1 MKPYMTSLS
10 TLLETGPGSA
20 VFDYQPRPRIL
31 FGANSIER
39 LGDLARDLGGRRV
52 LVVTDAGI
60 VAAGH
65 LERARHALED
75 SGLEIFVY
83 DKVVEN
89 PTTRCVD
96 QCLEVAKSGNIDLLV
111 GLGGGS
117 SLDTARGCNF
127 LLTNGGKMRDYLG
140 VGKASK
146 PMLPMIAIPTTAGTG
161 SEAQSFALIAD
172 EQTHLKMACGDPK
185 AAAKIAIL
193 DPTLTLSLP
202 SRVTAAAG
210 IDAVTHAVES
220 AVTRKRTPFSM
231 MFAREAFRL
240 TSKALPVVFED
251 PKNLEARGE
260 MLLGASLAGLAI
272 ENSML
277 GAAHSA
283 ANPLTAHFNV
293 VHGQA
298 VSVMLP
304 WVMKFNTENDQAAKI
319 YHDLSVSAGITSDP
333 SNESRSISELI
344 EFLENLIRT
353 AGLKSNLESLDVRQ
367 DAIPLM
373 AEEAERQWTAQFNPR
388 EIGKSDFVS
397 LYEAAY
403 SG

>member
-1 MKPYMTSLS
+1 MTSLS
-10 TLLETGPGSA
+10 SLLNIGPDGA

-31 FGANSIER
+31 FGANSINQ
-39 LGDLARDLGGRRV
+39 LGELALSLGGKRV
-52 LVVTDAGI
+52 LVVTDPGI

-65 LERARHALED
+65 LERAKVSLER
-75 SGLEIFVY
+75 SGLVIFTY
-83 DKVVEN
+83 DQVVEN
-89 PTTRCVD
+89 PTTKCVD
-96 QCLEVAKSGNIDLLV
+96 QCLEVARSGNIDLFV

-127 LLTNGGKMRDYLG
+127 LLTNGGAMRDYAG
-140 VGKASK
+140 IGKATQ
-146 PMLPMIAIPTTAGTG
+146 PMAPMIAIPTTAGTG

-172 EQTHLKMACGDPK
+172 EKTHLKMACGDPK
-185 AAAKIAIL
+185 AAARIAIL

-202 SRVTAAAG
+202 PRVTAAAG
-210 IDAVTHAVES
+210 IDAVTHAIES

-240 TSKALPVVFED
+240 TSRALPIVFEN
-251 PKNLEARGE
+251 PQNLEARGE

-283 ANPLTAHFNV
+283 ANPLTAHFDV

-304 WVMKFNTENDQAAKI
+304 WVMRFNSKDTQARRI
-319 YHDLSVSAGITSDP
+319 YHDLAIAAGISTNSGD
-333 SNESRSISELI
+333 EFRSVSELI
-344 EFLENLIRT
+344 QFIEQLVRMI
-353 AGLKSNLESLDVRQ
+353 GLESDLASLNVKR

-373 AEEAERQWTAQFNPR
+373 AEEASRQWTAQFNPR
-388 EIGKSDFVS
+388 QIEKSDFVS

>member
-1 MKPYMTSLS
+1 MTSLS
-10 TLLETGPGSA
+10 TLLETGPATA

-39 LGDLARDLGGRRV
+39 LGELALELGGKRV
-52 LVVTDAGI
+52 LVVTDPGI

-65 LERARHALED
+65 LKRAEQAL
-75 SGLEIFVY
+75 SAAGLEIFVY
-83 DKVVEN
+83 DQVVEN

-96 QCLEVAKSGNIDLLV
+96 QCLEVARSGAIDLFV

-127 LLTNGGKMRDYLG
+127 LLTNGGVMRDYLG
-140 VGKASK
+140 IGKATQ

-172 EQTHLKMACGDPK
+172 EKTHLKMACGDPK
-185 AAAKIAIL
+185 AAAKVAIL

-202 SRVTAAAG
+202 ARVTAAAG

-220 AVTRKRTPFSM
+220 AVTRKRTPFSL

-240 TSKALPVVFED
+240 TSKALPVVLED
-251 PKNLEARGE
+251 PQNLEARGE

-283 ANPLTAHFNV
+283 ANPLTAHFDI

-304 WVMKFNTENDQAAKI
+304 WVMRFNAQDDPARRIYNDLAVSSGIAK
-319 YHDLSVSAGITSDP
+319 DPGDESASV
-333 SNESRSISELI
+333 NELTQFI
-344 EFLENLIRT
+344 ENLIRF
-353 AGLKSNLESLDVRQ
+353 AGLKSDLASLEVRQ

-388 EIGKSDFVS
+388 KIEKSDFVS

>member
-1 MKPYMTSLS
+1 MTSLS
-10 TLLETGPGSA
+10 SLLNIGPDGA

-31 FGANSIER
+31 FGANSIDQ
-39 LGDLARDLGGRRV
+39 LGELALSLGGKRV
-52 LVVTDAGI
+52 LVVTDPGI

-65 LERARHALED
+65 LERAKVSLEQ
-75 SGLEIFVY
+75 SGLVIFTY
-83 DKVVEN
+83 DQVVEN

-96 QCLEVAKSGNIDLLV
+96 QCLEVARSGNIDLFV

-127 LLTNGGKMRDYLG
+127 LLTNGGAMRDYAG
-140 VGKASK
+140 IGKATQ
-146 PMLPMIAIPTTAGTG
+146 PMAPMIAIPTTAGTG

-172 EQTHLKMACGDPK
+172 EKTHLKMACGDPK
-185 AAAKIAIL
+185 AAARIAIL

-202 SRVTAAAG
+202 PRVTAAAG
-210 IDAVTHAVES
+210 IDAVTHAIES
-220 AVTRKRTPFSM
+220 AVTLKRTPFSM
-231 MFAREAFRL
+231 MFSREAFRL
-240 TSKALPVVFED
+240 TSRALPIVFEN
-251 PKNLEARGE
+251 PQSLEARGE

-283 ANPLTAHFNV
+283 ANPLTAHFDV

-304 WVMKFNTENDQAAKI
+304 WIMRFNSKDKQARRI
-319 YHDLSVSAGITSDP
+319 YHDLAVAAGISTNSGDAF
-333 SNESRSISELI
+333 RSVSELI
-344 EFLENLIRT
+344 QFIEQLVRMI
-353 AGLKSNLESLDVRQ
+353 GLESDLASLNVRR

-373 AEEAERQWTAQFNPR
+373 AEEASRQWTAQFNPR
-388 EIGKSDFVS
+388 QIEKSDFVS
-397 LYEAAY
+397 LYEAAH

>member
-1 MKPYMTSLS
+1 MTSLS
-10 TLLETGPGSA
+10 TILETGPATA

-39 LGDLARDLGGRRV
+39 LGELALELGGKRV
-52 LVVTDAGI
+52 LVVTDPGI

-65 LERARHALED
+65 LKRAEQALD
-75 SGLEIFVY
+75 AAGLEVFVY
-83 DKVVEN
+83 DQVVEN

-96 QCLEVAKSGNIDLLV
+96 QCLEVARNGAIDLFV

-140 VGKASK
+140 IGKATQ

-172 EQTHLKMACGDPK
+172 EKTHLKMACGDPK
-185 AAAKIAIL
+185 AAAKVAIL

-202 SRVTAAAG
+202 ARVTAAAG

-220 AVTRKRTPFSM
+220 AVTRKRTPFSL

-240 TSKALPVVFED
+240 TSKALPLVLND
-251 PKNLEARGE
+251 PQNLEARGE

-283 ANPLTAHFNV
+283 ANPLTAHFDI

-304 WVMKFNTENDQAAKI
+304 WVMRFNAEEDESRRI
-319 YHDLSVSAGITSDP
+319 YHDLAVSSGIAKDPGDEAASV
-333 SNESRSISELI
+333 NELTQFI
-344 EFLENLIRT
+344 ENLIQS
-353 AGLKSNLESLDVRQ
+353 AGLESNLASLKVRQ

-388 EIGKSDFVS
+388 KIEKSDFVS

>member
-1 MKPYMTSLS
+1 M
-10 TLLETGPGSA
+10 
-20 VFDYQPRPRIL
+20 DQ
-31 FGANSIER
+31 
-39 LGDLARDLGGRRV
+39 LGDLALSLGAKRV
-52 LVVTDAGI
+52 LVVTDPGI

-65 LERARHALED
+65 LERAKVSLER
-75 SGLEIFVY
+75 SGLVIFTY
-83 DKVVEN
+83 DQVVEN
-89 PTTRCVD
+89 PTTKCVD
-96 QCLEVAKSGNIDLLV
+96 QCLEVARSGNIDLFV

-127 LLTNGGKMRDYLG
+127 LLTNGGEMRDYAG
-140 VGKASK
+140 IGKATQ
-146 PMLPMIAIPTTAGTG
+146 PMVPMIAIPTTAGTG
-161 SEAQSFALIAD
+161 SEVQSFALIAD
-172 EQTHLKMACGDPK
+172 EKTHLKMACGDPK
-185 AAAKIAIL
+185 AAARIAIL

-202 SRVTAAAG
+202 PRVTAAAG
-210 IDAVTHAVES
+210 IDAVTHAIES

-231 MFAREAFRL
+231 MYSREAFRL
-240 TSKALPVVFED
+240 TSHALPIVFEN
-251 PKNLEARGE
+251 PQNLEARGE

-283 ANPLTAHFNV
+283 ANPLTAHFDV

-304 WVMKFNTENDQAAKI
+304 WFMRFNSKNKQTRRI
-319 YHDLSVSAGITSDP
+319 YHDLAITSGISAGPGD
-333 SNESRSISELI
+333 EFRSVSELI
-344 EFLENLIRT
+344 QFIEQLVRMI
-353 AGLKSNLESLDVRQ
+353 GLESDLASLNVRR

-373 AEEAERQWTAQFNPR
+373 AEEAARQWTAQFNPR
-388 EIGKSDFVS
+388 QVEKSDFVS

>member
-1 MKPYMTSLS
+1 MTSLS
-10 TLLETGPGSA
+10 TLLETGPATA

-31 FGANSIER
+31 FGANSMER
-39 LGDLARDLGGRRV
+39 LGELALELGGKRV
-52 LVVTDAGI
+52 LVVTDPGI

-65 LERARHALED
+65 LKRAEQAL
-75 SGLEIFVY
+75 STAGLEIFVY
-83 DKVVEN
+83 DQVVEN

-96 QCLEVAKSGNIDLLV
+96 QCLEVARSGAIDLFV

-127 LLTNGGKMRDYLG
+127 LLTNGGTMRDYLG
-140 VGKASK
+140 IGKATQ

-172 EQTHLKMACGDPK
+172 EKTHLKMACGDPK
-185 AAAKIAIL
+185 AAAKVAIL

-202 SRVTAAAG
+202 ARVTAAAG

-220 AVTRKRTPFSM
+220 AVTRKRTPFSL

-240 TSKALPVVFED
+240 TSKALPVVLKD
-251 PKNLEARGE
+251 PQNLEARGE

-283 ANPLTAHFNV
+283 ANPLTAHFDI

-304 WVMKFNTENDQAAKI
+304 WVIRFNAEEESARRI
-319 YHDLSVSAGITSDP
+319 YHDLAVSSGIAKDPGDESASV
-333 SNESRSISELI
+333 NELTQFI
-344 EFLENLIRT
+344 ENLIRS
-353 AGLKSNLESLDVRQ
+353 AGLKSDLASLEVRK

-388 EIGKSDFVS
+388 KIEKSDFVS